1 MENRWEP
8 LWFEGSPLSHPDYAV
23 DESREVDE
31 SGTAEGPGTINE
43 SEIVE
48 SEEAHFGE
56 SEEINEN
63 YSGQE
68 EHSSEY
74 TDSSSDSSSDS
85 NDNANVDFWLAYDT
99 YSCLILIILFW
110 TNDILKFLPYE
121 SSLFVHSGMSPCQSF
136 IASPKGYSTINPV
149 IQLFGLI
156 YENSKGII

>member
-1 MENRWEP
+1 MLKTKRKSNKKKQMKYNTSKDLPPDQSSLKMKILRASFVTHCMSNSLNSCYVPLNPSLYGWQFMENRWEP

-63 YSGQE
+63 YSVQE

-85 NDNANVDFWLAYDT
+85 NDNANVDF
-99 YSCLILIILFW
+99 
-110 TNDILKFLPYE
+110 
-121 SSLFVHSGMSPCQSF
+121 
-136 IASPKGYSTINPV
+136 
-149 IQLFGLI
+149 
-156 YENSKGII
+156 